1 LRRGKDTNIAA
12 VRRGLDDF
20 LSFAPKILSPFLF
33 PTRYPEAECRRLYRS
48 LEKAKKEALQLIF
61 EFVSKHGTE
70 SKEHRQVYQ
79 FIHQIYKDIIRR
91 IETFY
96 SLLQDPHPEIFVA
109 MANDLEYIED
119 IKQLQSLISI
129 TLTRLRQEPNS
140 EKNDKSTQKMSFKD
154 LLAQSEIITS
164 DPGGLIDDMSALSLD
179 RQFHDWAWSPTGA
192 SIPDYHKDVTD
203 VYTEFTVKYIQDDHN
218 LSILSSIEDRSVRKQ
233 MTLPSWVPDFSV
245 TPERSQIHFTR
256 GVEQPLFSASGTG
269 EADAKWSVDEPGLL
283 KVGGY
288 DFSRIKA
295 LSSLE
300 SATADAIT
308 TQPEEWAAMIKRL
321 PASYPTG
328 ISTSDA
334 LWRTLIGDKVQIS
347 GKTISPAPI
356 DCVIFYSM
364 ALRVLDIRRK
374 PVNNQGDLIRLLQES
389 GVTLEQFL
397 TWTQKY
403 DLFLEAMAPVMLQRR
418 LCVTE
423 SGYIGAVP
431 SSAEV
436 GDSILV
442 LKGGP
447 VPYVL
452 RKLGSEQD
460 RRFELVGECYVH
472 GIMRGENGVPIDFK
486 EISVV

>member
-1 LRRGKDTNIAA
+1 
-12 VRRGLDDF
+12 
-20 LSFAPKILSPFLF
+20 
-33 PTRYPEAECRRLYRS
+33 
-48 LEKAKKEALQLIF
+48 
-61 EFVSKHGTE
+61 
-70 SKEHRQVYQ
+70 
-79 FIHQIYKDIIRR
+79 
-91 IETFY
+91 
-96 SLLQDPHPEIFVA
+96 
-109 MANDLEYIED
+109 
-119 IKQLQSLISI
+119 
-129 TLTRLRQEPNS
+129 
-140 EKNDKSTQKMSFKD
+140 
-154 LLAQSEIITS
+154 
-164 DPGGLIDDMSALSLD
+164 
-179 RQFHDWAWSPTGA
+179 
-192 SIPDYHKDVTD
+192 
-203 VYTEFTVKYIQDDHN
+203 
-218 LSILSSIEDRSVRKQ
+218 
-233 MTLPSWVPDFSV
+233 
-245 TPERSQIHFTR
+245 
-256 GVEQPLFSASGTG
+256 
-269 EADAKWSVDEPGLL
+269 
-283 KVGGY
+283 
-288 DFSRIKA
+288 
-295 LSSLE
+295 
-300 SATADAIT
+300 
-308 TQPEEWAAMIKRL
+308 MIKRL